1 MKKFF
6 YCSLF
11 LFCVNL
17 NVAQAQHYTGGL
29 WSAEKTQSVQLVKL
43 DTFLTNRLT
52 KSLKSTPISSY
63 LATTSV
69 GNQGNQ
75 GSCSGWAVGYAAA
88 SILAY
93 NKYGE
98 DWSLATMSPSYIYNQ
113 AKLSS
118 DCNSGAYLVDAL
130 NVAKEHGNCR
140 LIDMPY
146 TASSCSQMPSSE
158 QEFSASYN
166 TISYVRITPTSVSD
180 ICTAIANQCPIV
192 IGIYVTSSFYS
203 MWNSDGI
210 WRNNVR
216 SNDDGYHFCCIVGY
230 DNTNRMFKVQNS
242 WGTYGGDNGFFWVTY
257 DLVSGGVF
265 NEAYVL
271 YDLNPAVDISIQGPS
286 QFCDTAVY
294 TLENVPSGAT
304 IQWVVTPSTVRKKA
318 ATIVRGQGTSQVTL
332 RRGFILN
339 GIKRDTLIRDTS
351 IHIASLAAST
361 SLTRPYSG
369 NGSITAIVTFGSK
382 SYTVRNDFSI
392 PTQTATEK
400 PVVNGAYNSL
410 WYVNISHTLSVRNC
424 DSVPNDKLLWEVHL
438 PGQTTPLIHS
448 GRSVTFTPKSTGTV
462 TVIIANMESCSAS
475 NVDTLTYRV
484 INRPSIRFVNPA
496 TAASSLDVTVS
507 SIENEQVTAVVPYDG
522 DYTLELWSELY
533 GRVRMVNA
541 DVPTTQ
547 ISLSGLPTDTY
558 FIKLI
563 IDNELVTTKQLII
576 K

>member
-6 YCSLF
+6 YCSSF
-11 LFCVNL
+11 LLCVNL
-17 NVAQAQHYTGGL
+17 SVAQAQYYTGGL

-52 KSLKSTPISSY
+52 KSLKSTTTSSY

-93 NKYGE
+93 NKYGG

-130 NVAKEHGNCR
+130 NVAKEQGNCR

-146 TASSCSQMPSSE
+146 TASSCSQMPTSE
-158 QEFSASYN
+158 QELSASYN
-166 TISYVRITPTSVSD
+166 TISYVRITPTSISD
-180 ICTAIANQCPIV
+180 ICTAIANQCPVV

-203 MWNSDGI
+203 MWASDGI
-210 WRNNVR
+210 WRNNTR
-216 SNDDGYHFCCIVGY
+216 TNDDDYHFCCIVGY

-242 WGTYGGDNGFFWVTY
+242 WGSTGGDGGFFWVTY

-271 YDLNPAVDISIQGPS
+271 YDLNPAVDISLQGPS
-286 QFCDTAVY
+286 LFCDTAVY
-294 TLENVPSGAT
+294 SLENVPSGAT
-304 IQWVVTPSTVRKKA
+304 VQWIVTPTTRVKKA

-332 RRGFILN
+332 KRGFTLG
-339 GIKRDTLIRDTS
+339 GIKADTLVRDTS
-351 IHIASLAAST
+351 IRVASLAAVN
-361 SLTRPYSG
+361 LRRPYSG
-369 NGSITAIVTFGSK
+369 NGSITAIVTFGGE
-382 SYTVRNDFSI
+382 SYSVSADFTI
-392 PTQTATEK
+392 PSQTATEK
-400 PVVNGAYNSL
+400 PVVNGANNSL
-410 WYVNISHTLSVRNC
+410 WYVNVSHTLSVRNC

-438 PGQTTPLIHS
+438 PGQSTPLTQT

-484 INRPSIRFVNPA
+484 IDRPSIRFVNPA
-496 TAASSLDVTVS
+496 TAASSLDVVVS
-507 SIENEQVTAVVPYDG
+507 SVGDEQITTIIPYDG
-522 DYTLELWSELY
+522 DYTLELWSELL
-533 GRVRMVNA
+533 GCVCRVEANE
-541 DVPTTQ
+541 PTTQ
-547 ISLSGLPTDTY
+547 ISLSGLPTGIY

-563 IDNELVTTKQLII
+563 IDGELVTTKQLIVR
-576 K
+576 